1 VVADFSRLG
10 EHAAVWLA
18 LGAAGSLLQPSR
30 RREWRTAAA
39 GVGATY
45 LLNTAIKLVVR
56 RRRPRLEDL
65 PALTSTPTALSFPS
79 AHTSTSL
86 AATLLYSALG
96 VPLIPLLGLTASLAY
111 SRIYL
116 GVHYPSDLIGG
127 AALGAALGLALRPA
141 LNASPAEAAVARSG
155 S

>member
-1 VVADFSRLG
+1 MVADFSRLG

-30 RREWRTAAA
+30 RREWRTATA

-56 RRRPRLEDL
+56 RRRPHLDDL

-79 AHTSTSL
+79 AHTSTSVT
-86 AATLLYSALG
+86 ATFLYSALG
-96 VPLIPLLGLTASLAY
+96 LPLIPLLGLTAALAY

-116 GVHYPSDLIGG
+116 GVHYPSDLLGG
-127 AALGAALGLALRPA
+127 AVLGAAVGFALRPA
-141 LNASPAEAAVARSG
+141 LNVSPAEAAAARSG